1 MTNYRRSRMPLQH
14 LEDHKIGKTF
24 FSSPSQEKPDRAS
37 PVFYICADVG
47 RSLCCYK
54 YIKVWYYITQNLC
67 YGEKL
72 VKEYINEALEKYIE
86 KGTYPWH
93 MPGHKRQPIEA
104 VQNVD
109 NISKSRENFW
119 NGVYAHDFTEAK
131 DLDDMHEP
139 EMFIADSIAEMK
151 KVYGTFATYMLV
163 NGSTSGLMT
172 AIHATCYRGDVILAA
187 RNCHKAVY
195 NAICMLELE
204 PEYIVPDYV
213 DMRWRC
219 GVNQNG
225 EQTITDGMTD
235 ASGESNRGTREKMA
249 ASSEVNHET
258 EEKAAVNGED
268 DREVSERTDILG
280 DISPDKVERAINM
293 LITDGRKPRAVIITS
308 PTYEGVISD
317 IRTIAG
323 IVHRYGI
330 YLIVDEAQGAHL
342 NFMEGHETAMQQGAD
357 IVIESLHKTMPALTQ
372 TSLLHVMNPKLDER
386 VRRYLQIFQ
395 TSSPSYIFMQS
406 MEKAVAFGA
415 NNRDEFA
422 RYGRRLEAFAGKCDG
437 LRNIRLFRPD
447 ASSVKND
454 EICNACK
461 VFDHD
466 EGRLV
471 FVVRP
476 GTVVESGQKFTGVM
490 LAEILADRYG
500 LIVEMASVSYVICIS
515 SVVDSADSYD
525 ILFNAVAEIDG
536 NLGYEPD
543 KTDRQ
548 ELDIISGRRSAMPPG
563 TAWDRLAE
571 NVPIEGAAGKVS
583 GAFVYAYPPGIPV
596 LAPGEVVDRQAVNGI
611 KSMIDSRLNV
621 AGVNDGYIKVLCGE

>member
-1 MTNYRRSRMPLQH
+1 M
-14 LEDHKIGKTF
+14 
-24 FSSPSQEKPDRAS
+24 
-37 PVFYICADVG
+37 
-47 RSLCCYK
+47 
-54 YIKVWYYITQNLC
+54 
-67 YGEKL
+67 

-93 MPGHKRQPIEA
+93 MPGHKRQPIEES
-104 VQNVD
+104 D
-109 NISKSRENFW
+109 NFW
-119 NGVYAHDFTEAK
+119 NRVYAHDFTEAK

-139 EMFIADSIAEMK
+139 EMFIADSLAEMK

-172 AIHATCYRGDVILAA
+172 AIHATCHRGDVILAA

-213 DMRWRC
+213 SMSWPD
-219 GVNQNG
+219 GVGQNEVG
-225 EQTITDGMTD
+225 AISNGMSD
-235 ASGESNRGTREKMA
+235 D
-249 ASSEVNHET
+249 
-258 EEKAAVNGED
+258 GED
-268 DREVSERTDILG
+268 DCEISERADILG
-280 DISPDKVERAINM
+280 DISPDKLELALKELVA
-293 LITDGRKPRAVIITS
+293 DGRKPRAVIITS

-372 TSLLHVMNPKLDER
+372 TSLLHVMNPELDER

-422 RYGRRLEAFAGKCDG
+422 RYGRRLEAFAGRCDG

-447 ASSVKND
+447 ASSVKKAGG
-454 EICNACK
+454 CAACK

-476 GTVVESGQKFTGVM
+476 GTVDESGQKFTGVM
-490 LAEILADRYG
+490 LADILADRYG
-500 LIVEMASVSYVICIS
+500 LIVEMASLSYVICIS

-548 ELDIISGRRSAMPPG
+548 ELDIISGRRSVMPPG
-563 TAWDRLAE
+563 IAWDRPVE
-571 NVPIEGAAGKVS
+571 SVPIEGAAGKVS

-596 LAPGEVVDRQAVNGI
+596 LAPGEVVDRQAVSGI
-611 KSMIDSRLNV
+611 KSMIDNGLNV
-621 AGVNDGYIKVLCGE
+621 AGVNAGYIKVLCGE

>member
-1 MTNYRRSRMPLQH
+1 MLRR
-14 LEDHKIGKTF
+14 KT
-24 FSSPSQEKPDRAS
+24 
-37 PVFYICADVG
+37 
-47 RSLCCYK
+47 
-54 YIKVWYYITQNLC
+54 
-67 YGEKL
+67 

-93 MPGHKRQPIEA
+93 MPGHKRRPLEKSDGSMCLKDDENGGQSP
-104 VQNVD
+104 QNVD

-139 EMFIADSIAEMK
+139 EMFIADSLAEMK

-172 AIHATCYRGDVILAA
+172 AIHATCRRGDIILAA

-213 DMRWRC
+213 DMRWHC
-219 GVNQNG
+219 GANQSMS
-225 EQTITDGMTD
+225 DRMTD
-235 ASGESNRGTREKMA
+235 ACGKDDCETREG
-249 ASSEVNHET
+249 T
-258 EEKAAVNGED
+258 DIRGEG
-268 DREVSERTDILG
+268 DRETPERTDILG
-280 DISPDKVERAINM
+280 DISPDKLERAINTM
-293 LITDGRKPRAVIITS
+293 IADGRKPSAVIITS

-317 IRTIAG
+317 IRIIAE
-323 IVHRYGI
+323 IAHRYGI

-342 NFMEGHETAMQQGAD
+342 NFMEGHETAMEQGAD

-406 MEKAVAFGA
+406 MEKAVAFGV
-415 NNRDEFA
+415 NNKAEFVK
-422 RYGRRLEAFAGKCDG
+422 YGRRLEIFAEKCDS
-437 LRNIRLFRPD
+437 LRNIRLFRSCD
-447 ASSVKND
+447 
-454 EICNACK
+454 ACK

-476 GTVVESGQKFTGVM
+476 GTADGSGQIFTGVM
-490 LAEILADRYG
+490 LADILADRYG

-515 SVVDSADSYD
+515 SVVDSVDSYD
-525 ILFNAVAEIDG
+525 ILFKAIEEIDSG
-536 NLGYEPD
+536 LEYRSIVDGS
-543 KTDRQ
+543 RAM
-548 ELDIISGRRSAMPPG
+548 DIISGRRSAVVPG
-563 TAWDRLAE
+563 KAWDGTSE
-571 NVPIEGAAGKVS
+571 MVPLELSVGRIS

-596 LAPGEVVDRQAVNGI
+596 LAPGEIVDERAVCGI
-611 KSMIDSRLNV
+611 DTMIRSGLNV
-621 AGVNDGYIKVLCGE
+621 SGVDNGCIAVLCEK

>member
-1 MTNYRRSRMPLQH
+1 MLRR
-14 LEDHKIGKTF
+14 
-24 FSSPSQEKPDRAS
+24 
-37 PVFYICADVG
+37 
-47 RSLCCYK
+47 
-54 YIKVWYYITQNLC
+54 
-67 YGEKL
+67 KL

-172 AIHATCYRGDVILAA
+172 AIHATCHRGDVILAA

-225 EQTITDGMTD
+225 EQPITDGMTD
-235 ASGESNRGTREKMA
+235 VSGESNRETREKMA

-258 EEKAAVNGED
+258 EERADVNGED

-280 DISPDKVERAINM
+280 DISPDKLELALKELVA
-293 LITDGRKPRAVIITS
+293 DGRKPRAVIITS

-372 TSLLHVMNPKLDER
+372 TSLLHVMDPELDER

-447 ASSVKND
+447 AFSVKND

-476 GTVVESGQKFTGVM
+476 GTVDESGQKFTGVM

-543 KTDRQ
+543 KTDLQ

-563 TAWDRLAE
+563 TAWDRPVE
-571 NVPIEGAAGKVS
+571 SVPIEGAAGKVS

-611 KSMIDSRLNV
+611 KSMIDSGLNV

>member
-1 MTNYRRSRMPLQH
+1 MLRR
-14 LEDHKIGKTF
+14 
-24 FSSPSQEKPDRAS
+24 
-37 PVFYICADVG
+37 
-47 RSLCCYK
+47 
-54 YIKVWYYITQNLC
+54 
-67 YGEKL
+67 KL
-72 VKEYINEALEKYIE
+72 VNEYINEALEKYIE

-172 AIHATCYRGDVILAA
+172 AIHATCHRGDVILAA

-225 EQTITDGMTD
+225 EQTITDGMTY

-308 PTYEGVISD
+308 PTYEGVMSD
-317 IRTIAG
+317 IRTIAE
-323 IVHRYGI
+323 IAHRYGI

-476 GTVVESGQKFTGVM
+476 GTVDESGQKFTGVM

-571 NVPIEGAAGKVS
+571 SVPIEGAAGKVS

-596 LAPGEVVDRQAVNGI
+596 LAPGEVVDRRAVNGI
-611 KSMIDSRLNV
+611 KSMIDSGLNV

>member
-1 MTNYRRSRMPLQH
+1 MLRR
-14 LEDHKIGKTF
+14 
-24 FSSPSQEKPDRAS
+24 
-37 PVFYICADVG
+37 
-47 RSLCCYK
+47 
-54 YIKVWYYITQNLC
+54 
-67 YGEKL
+67 KL

-172 AIHATCYRGDVILAA
+172 AIHATCHRGDVILAA

-225 EQTITDGMTD
+225 EQPITDGMTD
-235 ASGESNRGTREKMA
+235 VSGESNRETREKMA

-258 EEKAAVNGED
+258 EERADVNGED
-268 DREVSERTDILG
+268 DREMSERTDILG
-280 DISPDKVERAINM
+280 DISPDKLELALKELVA
-293 LITDGRKPRAVIITS
+293 DGRKPRAVIITS

-372 TSLLHVMNPKLDER
+372 TSLLHVMNPELDER

-415 NNRDEFA
+415 NNRDGFA

-461 VFDHD
+461 VFDRD

-476 GTVVESGQKFTGVM
+476 GTVDESGQKFTGVM

-563 TAWDRLAE
+563 TAWDRPVE
-571 NVPIEGAAGKVS
+571 SVPIEGAAGKVS

-611 KSMIDSRLNV
+611 KSMIDSGLNV

>member
-1 MTNYRRSRMPLQH
+1 M
-14 LEDHKIGKTF
+14 
-24 FSSPSQEKPDRAS
+24 
-37 PVFYICADVG
+37 
-47 RSLCCYK
+47 
-54 YIKVWYYITQNLC
+54 
-67 YGEKL
+67 
-72 VKEYINEALEKYIE
+72 KEYINEALEKYIN

-93 MPGHKRQPIEA
+93 MPGHKRQPLEEL
-104 VQNVD
+104 
-109 NISKSRENFW
+109 ENFW

-139 EMFIADSIAEMK
+139 EMFIADSLAEMK

-172 AIHATCYRGDVILAA
+172 AIHATCHRGDVILAA

-213 DMRWRC
+213 DMKWRC
-219 GVNQNG
+219 GVNQSMS
-225 EQTITDGMTD
+225 DKMTD
-235 ASGESNRGTREKMA
+235 ACGKGDCETREGTDIRG
-249 ASSEVNHET
+249 EGNCET
-258 EEKAAVNGED
+258 P
-268 DREVSERTDILG
+268 ERTDILG
-280 DISPDKVERAINM
+280 DISPDKLERAINT
-293 LITDGRKPRAVIITS
+293 LITDGRKPSAVIITS

-317 IRTIAG
+317 IRAIAE
-323 IVHRYGI
+323 ITHRYGI

-342 NFMEGHETAMQQGAD
+342 NFMEGHETAMEQGAD

-372 TSLLHVMNPKLDER
+372 TSLLHVMDPKLDER

-415 NNRDEFA
+415 NNRAGFVK
-422 RYGRRLEAFAGKCDG
+422 YGRRLEIFAEKCDS
-437 LRNIRLFRPD
+437 LRNIRLFRPGMNT
-447 ASSVKND
+447 SKND
-454 EICNACK
+454 EGCSSCK
-461 VFDHD
+461 VFDYD

-476 GTVVESGQKFTGVM
+476 GTVDRSGQIFTGVM
-490 LAEILADRYG
+490 LADILADRYG

-525 ILFNAVAEIDG
+525 ILFRAIEEIDG
-536 NLGYEPD
+536 GLEYRSIVDGS
-543 KTDRQ
+543 RAM
-548 ELDIISGRRSAMPPG
+548 DIISGRRSAMVPG
-563 TAWDRLAE
+563 KAWDEPSEIVSLELSVGR
-571 NVPIEGAAGKVS
+571 IS

-596 LAPGEVVDRQAVNGI
+596 LAPGEIVDERAVCGI
-611 KSMIDSRLNV
+611 NKMIRSGLNV
-621 AGVNDGYIKVLCGE
+621 SGVDGGSIAVLCEK

>member
-1 MTNYRRSRMPLQH
+1 MQH

-24 FSSPSQEKPDRAS
+24 FSYPSQEKPDRAS

-139 EMFIADSIAEMK
+139 AMFIADSIAEMK

-172 AIHATCYRGDVILAA
+172 AIHATCHRGDVILAA

-204 PEYIVPDYV
+204 PEYIVSDYV
-213 DMRWRC
+213 NMRWRC

-308 PTYEGVISD
+308 PTYEGVMSD
-317 IRTIAG
+317 IRTIAE
-323 IVHRYGI
+323 IAHRYGI

-471 FVVRP
+471 FVIRP
-476 GTVVESGQKFTGVM
+476 GTVDASGQKFTGAM
-490 LAEILADRYG
+490 LADMLADRYG

-563 TAWDRLAE
+563 TAWDRPAE
-571 NVPIEGAAGKVS
+571 SVPIEGAAGKVS

-596 LAPGEVVDRQAVNGI
+596 LAPGEVVDRQTVNGI
-611 KSMIDSRLNV
+611 KSMIDSGLNV

>member
-1 MTNYRRSRMPLQH
+1 M
-14 LEDHKIGKTF
+14 
-24 FSSPSQEKPDRAS
+24 
-37 PVFYICADVG
+37 
-47 RSLCCYK
+47 
-54 YIKVWYYITQNLC
+54 
-67 YGEKL
+67 
-72 VKEYINEALEKYIE
+72 KEYINEALEKYIE

-172 AIHATCYRGDVILAA
+172 AIHATCHRGDVILAA

-213 DMRWRC
+213 SMSWPD
-219 GVNQNG
+219 GVGQNEVGAISNGMSDDG
-225 EQTITDGMTD
+225 EDDCEISEM
-235 ASGESNRGTREKMA
+235 MA
-249 ASSEVNHET
+249 P
-258 EEKAAVNGED
+258 GDED
-268 DREVSERTDILG
+268 DREMSERTDILG
-280 DISPDKVERAINM
+280 DISPDKLELALKELVA
-293 LITDGRKPRAVIITS
+293 DDRKPSAVIITS

-317 IRTIAG
+317 IRGIAEV
-323 IVHRYGI
+323 VHRYGI

-342 NFMEGHETAMQQGAD
+342 NFMEGHETAMKQGAD

-372 TSLLHVMNPKLDER
+372 TSLLHVMNPELDER

-447 ASSVKND
+447 AFSVKND

-461 VFDHD
+461 VFDRD

-476 GTVVESGQKFTGVM
+476 GTVDESGQKFTGVM

-563 TAWDRLAE
+563 TAWDRPVE
-571 NVPIEGAAGKVS
+571 SVPIEGAAGKVA

-596 LAPGEVVDRQAVNGI
+596 LAPGEVVDRQAVIGI
-611 KSMIDSRLNV
+611 KSMIDCGLNV
-621 AGVNDGYIKVLCGE
+621 AGVNEGYIKVLCGE

>member
-1 MTNYRRSRMPLQH
+1 M
-14 LEDHKIGKTF
+14 
-24 FSSPSQEKPDRAS
+24 
-37 PVFYICADVG
+37 
-47 RSLCCYK
+47 
-54 YIKVWYYITQNLC
+54 
-67 YGEKL
+67 
-72 VKEYINEALEKYIE
+72 KEYINEALEKYIE

-93 MPGHKRQPIEA
+93 MPGHKRQPIEKPDGGMCLKDDENGG
-104 VQNVD
+104 QLPPNVD

-172 AIHATCYRGDVILAA
+172 AIHATCHRGDVILAA

-225 EQTITDGMTD
+225 EQPITDGMTD
-235 ASGESNRGTREKMA
+235 VSGESNRETREKMA

-258 EEKAAVNGED
+258 EERAAVNGED

-280 DISPDKVERAINM
+280 DISPDKLELALKELVA
-293 LITDGRKPRAVIITS
+293 DGRKPRAVIITS

-372 TSLLHVMNPKLDER
+372 TSLLHVMNPELDER

-395 TSSPSYIFMQS
+395 SSSPSYIFMQS

-422 RYGRRLEAFAGKCDG
+422 RYGRRLEIFAEKCDS
-437 LRNIRLFRPD
+437 LRNIRLFRPGVNV
-447 ASSVKND
+447 SKND
-454 EICNACK
+454 EGCSACK

-476 GTVVESGQKFTGVM
+476 GTVDESGQKFTGVM

-563 TAWDRLAE
+563 TAWDRPVE
-571 NVPIEGAAGKVS
+571 SVPIEGAAGKVS

-611 KSMIDSRLNV
+611 KSMIDSGLNV

>member
-1 MTNYRRSRMPLQH
+1 M
-14 LEDHKIGKTF
+14 
-24 FSSPSQEKPDRAS
+24 
-37 PVFYICADVG
+37 
-47 RSLCCYK
+47 
-54 YIKVWYYITQNLC
+54 
-67 YGEKL
+67 

-93 MPGHKRQPIEA
+93 MPGHKRQPIEES
-104 VQNVD
+104 D
-109 NISKSRENFW
+109 NFW

-139 EMFIADSIAEMK
+139 EMFIADSLAEMK

-172 AIHATCYRGDVILAA
+172 AIHATCHRGDVILAA

-213 DMRWRC
+213 SMSWPD
-219 GVNQNG
+219 GVDQNEVG
-225 EQTITDGMTD
+225 AI
-235 ASGESNRGTREKMA
+235 SNEM
-249 ASSEVNHET
+249 
-258 EEKAAVNGED
+258 
-268 DREVSERTDILG
+268 SERTDILG
-280 DISPDKVERAINM
+280 DISPDKLELALKELVA
-293 LITDGRKPRAVIITS
+293 DGRKPRAVIITS

-372 TSLLHVMNPKLDER
+372 TSLLHVMNPELDER

-422 RYGRRLEAFAGKCDG
+422 RYGRRLEAFAGQCDG

-476 GTVVESGQKFTGVM
+476 GAVDDSGQKFTGVM

-563 TAWDRLAE
+563 IAWDRPVE
-571 NVPIEGAAGKVS
+571 SVPIEGAAGKVS

-611 KSMIDSRLNV
+611 KSMIDSGLNV

>member
-37 PVFYICADVG
+37 PVFYICADVV

-93 MPGHKRQPIEA
+93 MPGHKRQPLEEPA
-104 VQNVD
+104 
-109 NISKSRENFW
+109 NFW

-172 AIHATCYRGDVILAA
+172 AIHATCHRGDVILAA

-258 EEKAAVNGED
+258 EEKAAVNDED
-268 DREVSERTDILG
+268 DREMSERTDILG
-280 DISPDKVERAINM
+280 DISPDKLELALKELVA
-293 LITDGRKPRAVIITS
+293 DGRKPRAVIITS

-342 NFMEGHETAMQQGAD
+342 NFMEGHETAMQQSAD

-372 TSLLHVMNPKLDER
+372 TSLLHVMNPELDER

-476 GTVVESGQKFTGVM
+476 GTVDESGQKFTGVM

-563 TAWDRLAE
+563 TAWDRPVE
-571 NVPIEGAAGKVS
+571 SVPIEGAAGKVS
-583 GAFVYAYPPGIPV
+583 RAFVYAYPPGIPV

-611 KSMIDSRLNV
+611 KSMIDSGLNV

>member
-1 MTNYRRSRMPLQH
+1 M
-14 LEDHKIGKTF
+14 
-24 FSSPSQEKPDRAS
+24 
-37 PVFYICADVG
+37 
-47 RSLCCYK
+47 
-54 YIKVWYYITQNLC
+54 
-67 YGEKL
+67 
-72 VKEYINEALEKYIE
+72 KEYINEALEKYIE

-93 MPGHKRQPIEA
+93 MPGHKRQLLENAGGCMCLEDAEA
-104 VQNVD
+104 GGQLTPNVD

-119 NGVYAHDFTEAK
+119 NGVYVHDFTEAK

-139 EMFIADSIAEMK
+139 EMFIADSLAEMK

-172 AIHATCYRGDVILAA
+172 AIHATCHRGDVILAA

-213 DMRWRC
+213 SMSWPD
-219 GVNQNG
+219 GVGQNEVGAISGGLTGASG
-225 EQTITDGMTD
+225 EDVYETQEKTD
-235 ASGESNRGTREKMA
+235 ASGEGN
-249 ASSEVNHET
+249 NET
-258 EEKAAVNGED
+258 Q
-268 DREVSERTDILG
+268 ERTDILG
-280 DISPDKVERAINM
+280 DISPDKLELALGKLVA
-293 LITDGRKPRAVIITS
+293 DGRMPGAVIITS

-323 IVHRYGI
+323 IVHKYGV

-372 TSLLHVMNPKLDER
+372 TSLLHVMNPELDER

-406 MEKAVAFGA
+406 MEKAVAYGA
-415 NNRDEFA
+415 NNRDAFA
-422 RYGRRLEAFAGKCDG
+422 EYERRLETFAGKCDG

-447 ASSVKND
+447 ASPVKND
-454 EICNACK
+454 ESCAACK
-461 VFDHD
+461 VFDRD

-476 GTVVESGQKFTGVM
+476 GTVDDSGQKFTGVM
-490 LAEILADRYG
+490 LADILADRYG

-525 ILFNAVAEIDG
+525 ILFKAMDEIDRS
-536 NLGYEPD
+536 LRYEPEGSE
-543 KTDRQ
+543 RQ
-548 ELDIISGRRSAMPPG
+548 ELDIISGRRSVMPPG
-563 TAWDRLAE
+563 IAWDRPVE
-571 NVPIEGAAGKVS
+571 SVPMDDAAGKVS

-596 LAPGEVVDRQAVNGI
+596 LAPGEVVDRQAVDGI
-611 KSMIDSRLNV
+611 KSMIDSGLNV
-621 AGVNDGYIKVLCGE
+621 SGVDDGYIKVLCGE

>member
-1 MTNYRRSRMPLQH
+1 MTVR
-14 LEDHKIGKTF
+14 
-24 FSSPSQEKPDRAS
+24 
-37 PVFYICADVG
+37 
-47 RSLCCYK
+47 
-54 YIKVWYYITQNLC
+54 
-67 YGEKL
+67 
-72 VKEYINEALEKYIE
+72 EYINEALEKYIE

-93 MPGHKRQPIEA
+93 MPGHKRQPIEKTGGCMCFEDDENGGQLA
-104 VQNVD
+104 KNVD

-119 NGVYAHDFTEAK
+119 NGVYSHDFTEAK

-139 EMFIADSIAEMK
+139 ELFIADSLAEMK

-172 AIHATCYRGDVILAA
+172 AIHATCHRGDVVLVA

-213 DMRWRC
+213 DMKWHC
-219 GVNQNG
+219 GADRNG
-225 EQTITDGMTD
+225 AQTIPNEMTND
-235 ASGESNRGTREKMA
+235 C
-249 ASSEVNHET
+249 
-258 EEKAAVNGED
+258 GED
-268 DREVSERTDILG
+268 ICEIAERTDILG
-280 DISPDKVERAINM
+280 DISPVKLELTLNK
-293 LITDGRKPRAVIITS
+293 LIDDDRKPSAVIITS

-317 IRTIAG
+317 ISTIAG

-342 NFMEGHETAMQQGAD
+342 NFMKTHKTAMEQGAD

-372 TSLLHVMNPKLDER
+372 TSLLHVMNPELDER
-386 VRRYLQIFQ
+386 IRRYLQIFQ

-415 NNRDEFA
+415 NNRTAFGE
-422 RYGRRLEAFAGKCDG
+422 YERRLEEFAGRCDR
-437 LRNIRLFRPD
+437 LRNIRLFKPEVNIAKD
-447 ASSVKND
+447 GES
-454 EICNACK
+454 CPACK

-476 GTVVESGQKFTGVM
+476 GTVDGSGNKFTGVM
-490 LAEILADRYG
+490 LADMLADRYG
-500 LIVEMASVSYVICIS
+500 LIVEMSSVSYVICIS

-525 ILFNAVAEIDG
+525 ILFRAMEEIDNG
-536 NLGYEPD
+536 LDCRPIMDGGSEM
-543 KTDRQ
+543 
-548 ELDIISGRRSAMPPG
+548 DIISGRKSAVVPG
-563 TAWDRLAE
+563 KAWDEPSEKILLEKAE
-571 NVPIEGAAGKVS
+571 GRIS

-596 LAPGEVVDRQAVNGI
+596 LAPGEIVDDRAVAGIRMMI
-611 KSMIDSRLNV
+611 KSGLNV
-621 AGVNDGYIKVLCGE
+621 SGVDDGSITVLCGDPEKSDRTLSV

>member
-1 MTNYRRSRMPLQH
+1 M
-14 LEDHKIGKTF
+14 
-24 FSSPSQEKPDRAS
+24 
-37 PVFYICADVG
+37 
-47 RSLCCYK
+47 
-54 YIKVWYYITQNLC
+54 
-67 YGEKL
+67 
-72 VKEYINEALEKYIE
+72 KEYINEALEKYIE

-172 AIHATCYRGDVILAA
+172 AIHATCHRGDVILAA

-225 EQTITDGMTD
+225 EQPITDGMTD
-235 ASGESNRGTREKMA
+235 VSGESNRETREKMA

-258 EEKAAVNGED
+258 EERADVNGED

-280 DISPDKVERAINM
+280 DISPDKLELALKELVA
-293 LITDGRKPRAVIITS
+293 DGRKPRAVIITS

-372 TSLLHVMNPKLDER
+372 TSLLHVMDPELDER

-415 NNRDEFA
+415 NNRDAFA

-476 GTVVESGQKFTGVM
+476 GTADESGQKFTGVM

-563 TAWDRLAE
+563 TAWDRPVE
-571 NVPIEGAAGKVS
+571 SVPIEGAAGKVS

-611 KSMIDSRLNV
+611 KSMIDSGLNV

>member
-1 MTNYRRSRMPLQH
+1 M
-14 LEDHKIGKTF
+14 F
-24 FSSPSQEKPDRAS
+24 
-37 PVFYICADVG
+37 
-47 RSLCCYK
+47 
-54 YIKVWYYITQNLC
+54 
-67 YGEKL
+67 GEKAL
-72 VKEYINEALEKYIE
+72 KEYINEALEKYIE

-93 MPGHKRQPIEA
+93 MPGHKRQPLEELE
-104 VQNVD
+104 
-109 NISKSRENFW
+109 SFW

-139 EMFIADSIAEMK
+139 EMFIADSLAEMK

-172 AIHATCYRGDVILAA
+172 AIHATCRRGDIILAA

-235 ASGESNRGTREKMA
+235 ASGESNRETREKMA

-268 DREVSERTDILG
+268 DREVSEKTDILG

-293 LITDGRKPRAVIITS
+293 LITDGRKPSAVIITS
-308 PTYEGVISD
+308 PTYEGVMSD
-317 IRTIAG
+317 IRTLAEIA
-323 IVHRYGI
+323 HRYGI

-342 NFMEGHETAMQQGAD
+342 NFMEGHETAMEQGAD

-372 TSLLHVMNPKLDER
+372 TSLLHVMDPKLDER

-415 NNRDEFA
+415 NNRAGFVE
-422 RYGRRLEAFAGKCDG
+422 YGRRLEIFAEKCDS
-437 LRNIRLFRPD
+437 LRNIRLFRPGVNV
-447 ASSVKND
+447 SKND
-454 EICNACK
+454 EGCSACK

-476 GTVVESGQKFTGVM
+476 GTVDGSGQIFTGVM
-490 LAEILADRYG
+490 LADILADRYG

-515 SVVDSADSYD
+515 SVVDSAASYD
-525 ILFNAVAEIDG
+525 ILFRAIEEIDNDLEHRVIVDG
-536 NLGYEPD
+536 S
-543 KTDRQ
+543 RAM
-548 ELDIISGRRSAMPPG
+548 DIISGRRSAMVPG
-563 TAWDRLAE
+563 KAWDE
-571 NVPIEGAAGKVS
+571 PSEMVPLELSVGRIS

-596 LAPGEVVDRQAVNGI
+596 LAPGEIVDERAVCGI
-611 KSMIDSRLNV
+611 DTMIRSGLNV
-621 AGVNDGYIKVLCGE
+621 SGVDDGCIAVLCEK

>member
-1 MTNYRRSRMPLQH
+1 M
-14 LEDHKIGKTF
+14 
-24 FSSPSQEKPDRAS
+24 
-37 PVFYICADVG
+37 
-47 RSLCCYK
+47 
-54 YIKVWYYITQNLC
+54 
-67 YGEKL
+67 
-72 VKEYINEALEKYIE
+72 KEYINEALEKYIE

-172 AIHATCYRGDVILAA
+172 AIHATCHRGDVILAA

-293 LITDGRKPRAVIITS
+293 LITDGRKPSAVIITS
-308 PTYEGVISD
+308 PTYEGVMSD
-317 IRTIAG
+317 IRTIAE
-323 IVHRYGI
+323 IAHRYGI

-342 NFMEGHETAMQQGAD
+342 NFMEGHETAMEQGAD

-454 EICNACK
+454 EICNVCK

-611 KSMIDSRLNV
+611 KSMIDSGLNV

>member
-1 MTNYRRSRMPLQH
+1 M
-14 LEDHKIGKTF
+14 F
-24 FSSPSQEKPDRAS
+24 
-37 PVFYICADVG
+37 
-47 RSLCCYK
+47 
-54 YIKVWYYITQNLC
+54 
-67 YGEKL
+67 GEKAL
-72 VKEYINEALEKYIE
+72 KEYINEALEKYIE

-93 MPGHKRQPIEA
+93 MPGHKRQPLEGPG
-104 VQNVD
+104 
-109 NISKSRENFW
+109 NFW

-139 EMFIADSIAEMK
+139 EMFIADSLAEMK

-163 NGSTSGLMT
+163 NGSTSGIMT
-172 AIHATCYRGDVILAA
+172 AIHATCHRGDVILAA

-213 DMRWRC
+213 DMRWLC
-219 GVNQNG
+219 GMNQAMS
-225 EQTITDGMTD
+225 DKMTD
-235 ASGESNRGTREKMA
+235 ACGKDDCETREG
-249 ASSEVNHET
+249 T
-258 EEKAAVNGED
+258 DIRGEG
-268 DREVSERTDILG
+268 DRETPERTDVLG
-280 DISPDKVERAINM
+280 DISPDKLERAINTM
-293 LITDGRKPRAVIITS
+293 IADGRKPSAVIITS

-317 IRTIAG
+317 IRIIAE
-323 IVHRYGI
+323 IAHRYGI

-342 NFMEGHETAMQQGAD
+342 NFMEGHETAMAQGAD

-415 NNRDEFA
+415 NNRAVFVE
-422 RYGRRLEAFAGKCDG
+422 YGRRLEIFAEKCDN
-437 LRNIRLFRPD
+437 LRNIRLFRPGVNV
-447 ASSVKND
+447 SKND
-454 EICNACK
+454 EGCSACK

-476 GTVVESGQKFTGVM
+476 GTVDGSGQIFTGVM
-490 LAEILADRYG
+490 LADILADRYG

-515 SVVDSADSYD
+515 SVVDSVDSYD
-525 ILFNAVAEIDG
+525 ILFKAIEEIDSG
-536 NLGYEPD
+536 LEYRSIVDGS
-543 KTDRQ
+543 RAM
-548 ELDIISGRRSAMPPG
+548 DIISGRRSAVVPG
-563 TAWDRLAE
+563 KAWDE
-571 NVPIEGAAGKVS
+571 TSEMVPLELSVGRIS

-596 LAPGEVVDRQAVNGI
+596 LAPGEIVDEQAVCGI
-611 KSMIDSRLNV
+611 DTMIRSGLNV
-621 AGVNDGYIKVLCGE
+621 SGVDDGCIAVLCEK

>member
-1 MTNYRRSRMPLQH
+1 M
-14 LEDHKIGKTF
+14 
-24 FSSPSQEKPDRAS
+24 
-37 PVFYICADVG
+37 
-47 RSLCCYK
+47 
-54 YIKVWYYITQNLC
+54 
-67 YGEKL
+67 
-72 VKEYINEALEKYIE
+72 KEYINEALEKYIE

-172 AIHATCYRGDVILAA
+172 AIHATCHRGDVILAA

-225 EQTITDGMTD
+225 EQPITDGMTD
-235 ASGESNRGTREKMA
+235 VSGESNRETREKMA

-258 EEKAAVNGED
+258 EERAAVNGED

-280 DISPDKVERAINM
+280 DISPDKLESALRGLVA
-293 LITDGRKPRAVIITS
+293 DDRKPSAVIITS

-317 IRTIAG
+317 IRGIAEV
-323 IVHRYGI
+323 VHRYGI

-342 NFMEGHETAMQQGAD
+342 NFMEGHETAMKQGAD

-372 TSLLHVMNPKLDER
+372 TSLLHVMDPELDER

-447 ASSVKND
+447 AFSVKND

-476 GTVVESGQKFTGVM
+476 GTVDESGQKFTGVM

-543 KTDRQ
+543 KTDLQ

-563 TAWDRLAE
+563 TAWDRPVE
-571 NVPIEGAAGKVS
+571 SVPIEGAAGKVS

-611 KSMIDSRLNV
+611 KSMIDSGLNV

>member
-1 MTNYRRSRMPLQH
+1 M
-14 LEDHKIGKTF
+14 
-24 FSSPSQEKPDRAS
+24 
-37 PVFYICADVG
+37 
-47 RSLCCYK
+47 
-54 YIKVWYYITQNLC
+54 
-67 YGEKL
+67 
-72 VKEYINEALEKYIE
+72 KEYINEALEKYIE

-172 AIHATCYRGDVILAA
+172 AIHATCHRGDVILAA

-225 EQTITDGMTD
+225 EQPITDGMTD
-235 ASGESNRGTREKMA
+235 VSGESNRETREKMA

-258 EEKAAVNGED
+258 EERAAVNGED

-280 DISPDKVERAINM
+280 DISPDKLESALRGLVA
-293 LITDGRKPRAVIITS
+293 DDRKPSAVIITS

-317 IRTIAG
+317 IRGIAEV
-323 IVHRYGI
+323 VHRYGI

-342 NFMEGHETAMQQGAD
+342 NFMEGHETAMKQGAD

-372 TSLLHVMNPKLDER
+372 TSLLHVMDPELDER

-447 ASSVKND
+447 AFSVKND

-476 GTVVESGQKFTGVM
+476 GTVDESGQKFTGVM

-548 ELDIISGRRSAMPPG
+548 ELDIISGRRSVMPPG
-563 TAWDRLAE
+563 IAWDRPVE
-571 NVPIEGAAGKVS
+571 SVPIEGAAGKVS

-611 KSMIDSRLNV
+611 KSMIDSGLNV

>member
-1 MTNYRRSRMPLQH
+1 M
-14 LEDHKIGKTF
+14 
-24 FSSPSQEKPDRAS
+24 
-37 PVFYICADVG
+37 
-47 RSLCCYK
+47 
-54 YIKVWYYITQNLC
+54 
-67 YGEKL
+67 
-72 VKEYINEALEKYIE
+72 KEYINEALEKYIE

-139 EMFIADSIAEMK
+139 AMFIADSIAEMK

-422 RYGRRLEAFAGKCDG
+422 RYGRRLEAFAGRCDG

-447 ASSVKND
+447 ASSVKKAGG
-454 EICNACK
+454 CAACK

-476 GTVVESGQKFTGVM
+476 GTVDESGQKFTGVM

-548 ELDIISGRRSAMPPG
+548 ELDIISGRRSVMPPG
-563 TAWDRLAE
+563 IAWDRPVE
-571 NVPIEGAAGKVS
+571 SVPIEGAAGKVS

-596 LAPGEVVDRQAVNGI
+596 LAPGEIVDRQAVDGI
-611 KSMIDSRLNV
+611 KSMIDSGLNV
-621 AGVNDGYIKVLCGE
+621 AGVDGGYIKVLCVE

>member
-1 MTNYRRSRMPLQH
+1 M
-14 LEDHKIGKTF
+14 
-24 FSSPSQEKPDRAS
+24 
-37 PVFYICADVG
+37 
-47 RSLCCYK
+47 
-54 YIKVWYYITQNLC
+54 
-67 YGEKL
+67 
-72 VKEYINEALEKYIE
+72 KEYINEALEKYIE

-139 EMFIADSIAEMK
+139 ETFIADSIAEMK

-172 AIHATCYRGDVILAA
+172 AIHATCHRGDVILAA

-219 GVNQNG
+219 DVNQNG

-308 PTYEGVISD
+308 PTYEGVMSD
-317 IRTIAG
+317 IRTIAE
-323 IVHRYGI
+323 IAHRYGI

-476 GTVVESGQKFTGVM
+476 GTVLESGQKFTGVM

-563 TAWDRLAE
+563 TAWDRPAE
-571 NVPIEGAAGKVS
+571 SVPIEGAAGKVS

-596 LAPGEVVDRQAVNGI
+596 LAPGEVVDRQTVNGI
-611 KSMIDSRLNV
+611 KSMIDSGLNV

>member
-1 MTNYRRSRMPLQH
+1 MV
-14 LEDHKIGKTF
+14 
-24 FSSPSQEKPDRAS
+24 S
-37 PVFYICADVG
+37 PVFVFAG
-47 RSLCCYK
+47 KRSKYVLLQRYK
-54 YIKVWYYITQNLC
+54 SVVLYHTEPMLRRKTVR
-67 YGEKL
+67 
-72 VKEYINEALEKYIE
+72 EYINEALEKYIE

-93 MPGHKRQPIEA
+93 MPGHKRQPLEKPDGGICLKDDENGGQLP
-104 VQNVD
+104 QNVD

-139 EMFIADSIAEMK
+139 EMFIADSLAEMK

-172 AIHATCYRGDVILAA
+172 AIHATCRRGDIILAA
-187 RNCHKAVY
+187 RTCHKAVY

-213 DMRWRC
+213 DMKWRC
-219 GVNQNG
+219 GVNQSMS
-225 EQTITDGMTD
+225 DKMTD
-235 ASGESNRGTREKMA
+235 ACGKGDY
-249 ASSEVNHET
+249 EVP
-258 EEKAAVNGED
+258 
-268 DREVSERTDILG
+268 ERTDILG
-280 DISPDKVERAINM
+280 DISPDKLECAINTM
-293 LITDGRKPRAVIITS
+293 IADGRKPSAVIITS

-317 IRTIAG
+317 IRTIAE
-323 IVHRYGI
+323 IAHRYGI

-342 NFMEGHETAMQQGAD
+342 NFMEGHETAMKQGAD
-357 IVIESLHKTMPALTQ
+357 LVIESLHKTMPALTQ

-571 NVPIEGAAGKVS
+571 SVPIEGAAGKVS

-611 KSMIDSRLNV
+611 KSMIDSGLNV

>member
-1 MTNYRRSRMPLQH
+1 M
-14 LEDHKIGKTF
+14 
-24 FSSPSQEKPDRAS
+24 
-37 PVFYICADVG
+37 
-47 RSLCCYK
+47 
-54 YIKVWYYITQNLC
+54 
-67 YGEKL
+67 
-72 VKEYINEALEKYIE
+72 KEYINEALEKYIE

-93 MPGHKRQPIEA
+93 MPGHKRQPLEA

-109 NISKSRENFW
+109 NISKSRENFR

-172 AIHATCYRGDVILAA
+172 AIHATCHRGDVILAA

-268 DREVSERTDILG
+268 DREMSERTDILG
-280 DISPDKVERAINM
+280 DISPDKLELALKELVA
-293 LITDGRKPRAVIITS
+293 DGRKPRAVIITS

-372 TSLLHVMNPKLDER
+372 TSLLHVMNPELDER

-395 TSSPSYIFMQS
+395 SSSPSYIFMQS

-447 ASSVKND
+447 APSVKND

-476 GTVVESGQKFTGVM
+476 GTVLESGQKFTGVM

-563 TAWDRLAE
+563 TAWDRPVE
-571 NVPIEGAAGKVS
+571 SVPIEGAAGKVS

-611 KSMIDSRLNV
+611 KSMIDSGLNV

>member
-1 MTNYRRSRMPLQH
+1 M
-14 LEDHKIGKTF
+14 
-24 FSSPSQEKPDRAS
+24 
-37 PVFYICADVG
+37 
-47 RSLCCYK
+47 
-54 YIKVWYYITQNLC
+54 
-67 YGEKL
+67 
-72 VKEYINEALEKYIE
+72 KEYINEALEKYIE

-93 MPGHKRQPIEA
+93 MPGHKRQPLEKPDGGMCLKDDENGG
-104 VQNVD
+104 QLPPNVD

-139 EMFIADSIAEMK
+139 EMFIADSLAEMK
-151 KVYGTFATYMLV
+151 MVYGTFATYMLV

-172 AIHATCYRGDVILAA
+172 AIHATCRRGDIILAA

-225 EQTITDGMTD
+225 EQPITDGMTD
-235 ASGESNRGTREKMA
+235 VSGESNRETREKMA
-249 ASSEVNHET
+249 ASSEVNHEK
-258 EEKAAVNGED
+258 EERAAVNGED
-268 DREVSERTDILG
+268 DREMSERTDILG
-280 DISPDKVERAINM
+280 DISPDKLELALKELVA
-293 LITDGRKPRAVIITS
+293 DGRKPRAVIITS

-323 IVHRYGI
+323 IAHRYGI

-372 TSLLHVMNPKLDER
+372 TSLLHVMDPELDER

-415 NNRDEFA
+415 NNRDAFA

-437 LRNIRLFRPD
+437 LKNIRLFRPD

-476 GTVVESGQKFTGVM
+476 GTVDESGQKFTGVM

-563 TAWDRLAE
+563 TAWDRPVE
-571 NVPIEGAAGKVS
+571 SVPIEGAAGKVS

-611 KSMIDSRLNV
+611 KSMIDSGLNV

>member
-93 MPGHKRQPIEA
+93 MPGHKRQPLEKPDCGMCLKDDENGGQLP
-104 VQNVD
+104 QNVD

-139 EMFIADSIAEMK
+139 EMFIADSLAEMK

-172 AIHATCYRGDVILAA
+172 AIHATCRRGDIILAA

-213 DMRWRC
+213 DMKWRC
-219 GVNQNG
+219 GVNQSMS
-225 EQTITDGMTD
+225 DKMTD
-235 ASGESNRGTREKMA
+235 ASGKG
-249 ASSEVNHET
+249 
-258 EEKAAVNGED
+258 D
-268 DREVSERTDILG
+268 YEVSERTDILG
-280 DISPDKVERAINM
+280 DISPDKLECAINTM
-293 LITDGRKPRAVIITS
+293 IADGRKPSAVIITS

-317 IRTIAG
+317 IRTIAE
-323 IVHRYGI
+323 IAHRYGI

-342 NFMEGHETAMQQGAD
+342 NFMEGHETAMKQGAD
-357 IVIESLHKTMPALTQ
+357 LVIESLHKTMPALTQ
-372 TSLLHVMNPKLDER
+372 TSLIHVMNPKLDER

-406 MEKAVAFGA
+406 MEKAVAFGV
-415 NNRDEFA
+415 NNKAEFVE
-422 RYGRRLEAFAGKCDG
+422 YGRRLEIFAGKCDS
-437 LRNIRLFRPD
+437 LRNIRLFRSCD
-447 ASSVKND
+447 
-454 EICNACK
+454 ACK

-476 GTVVESGQKFTGVM
+476 GTVDRSGQIFTGVM
-490 LAEILADRYG
+490 LADILADRYG
-500 LIVEMASVSYVICIS
+500 LIVEMVSVSYVICIS

-563 TAWDRLAE
+563 TAWDRPVE
-571 NVPIEGAAGKVS
+571 SVPIEGAAGKVS

-611 KSMIDSRLNV
+611 KSMIDSGLNV

>member
-1 MTNYRRSRMPLQH
+1 M
-14 LEDHKIGKTF
+14 
-24 FSSPSQEKPDRAS
+24 
-37 PVFYICADVG
+37 
-47 RSLCCYK
+47 
-54 YIKVWYYITQNLC
+54 
-67 YGEKL
+67 
-72 VKEYINEALEKYIE
+72 KEYINEALEKYIE

-139 EMFIADSIAEMK
+139 AMFIADSIAEMK

-172 AIHATCYRGDVILAA
+172 AIHATCHRGDVILAA

-213 DMRWRC
+213 NMRWRC

-308 PTYEGVISD
+308 PTYEGVMSD
-317 IRTIAG
+317 IRTIAE
-323 IVHRYGI
+323 IAHRYGI

-372 TSLLHVMNPKLDER
+372 TSLLHVMNPELDER

-447 ASSVKND
+447 VSSVKND

-571 NVPIEGAAGKVS
+571 SVPIEGAAGKVS

-611 KSMIDSRLNV
+611 KSMIDSGLNV

>member
-1 MTNYRRSRMPLQH
+1 M
-14 LEDHKIGKTF
+14 
-24 FSSPSQEKPDRAS
+24 
-37 PVFYICADVG
+37 
-47 RSLCCYK
+47 
-54 YIKVWYYITQNLC
+54 
-67 YGEKL
+67 
-72 VKEYINEALEKYIE
+72 KEYINEALEKYIE

-172 AIHATCYRGDVILAA
+172 AIHATCHRGDVILAA

-219 GVNQNG
+219 DVNQNG

-308 PTYEGVISD
+308 PTYEGVMSD
-317 IRTIAG
+317 IRTIAE
-323 IVHRYGI
+323 IAHRYGI

-476 GTVVESGQKFTGVM
+476 GTVLESGQKFTGVM

-563 TAWDRLAE
+563 TAWDRPAE
-571 NVPIEGAAGKVS
+571 SVPIEGAAGKVS

-596 LAPGEVVDRQAVNGI
+596 LAPGEVVDRQTVNGI
-611 KSMIDSRLNV
+611 KSMIDSGLNV

>member
-1 MTNYRRSRMPLQH
+1 MLRR
-14 LEDHKIGKTF
+14 
-24 FSSPSQEKPDRAS
+24 
-37 PVFYICADVG
+37 
-47 RSLCCYK
+47 
-54 YIKVWYYITQNLC
+54 
-67 YGEKL
+67 KL

-139 EMFIADSIAEMK
+139 ETFIADSIAEMK

-219 GVNQNG
+219 DVNQNG

-308 PTYEGVISD
+308 PTYEGVMSD
-317 IRTIAG
+317 IRTIAE
-323 IVHRYGI
+323 IAHRYGI

-476 GTVVESGQKFTGVM
+476 GTVLESGQKFTGVM

-563 TAWDRLAE
+563 TAWDRPAE
-571 NVPIEGAAGKVS
+571 SVPIEGAAGKVS

-596 LAPGEVVDRQAVNGI
+596 LAPGEVVDRQTVNGI
-611 KSMIDSRLNV
+611 KSMIDSGLNV

>member
-1 MTNYRRSRMPLQH
+1 M
-14 LEDHKIGKTF
+14 F
-24 FSSPSQEKPDRAS
+24 
-37 PVFYICADVG
+37 
-47 RSLCCYK
+47 
-54 YIKVWYYITQNLC
+54 
-67 YGEKL
+67 GEKAL
-72 VKEYINEALEKYIE
+72 KEYINEALEKYIE

-93 MPGHKRQPIEA
+93 MPGHKRQPLEEL
-104 VQNVD
+104 
-109 NISKSRENFW
+109 ENFW

-139 EMFIADSIAEMK
+139 EMFIADSLAEMK

-172 AIHATCYRGDVILAA
+172 AIHATCRRGDIILAA

-235 ASGESNRGTREKMA
+235 ASGESNRETREKMA

-268 DREVSERTDILG
+268 DREVSEKTDILG

-293 LITDGRKPRAVIITS
+293 LITDGRKPSAVIITS
-308 PTYEGVISD
+308 PTYEGVMSD
-317 IRTIAG
+317 IRTLAEIA
-323 IVHRYGI
+323 HRYGI

-342 NFMEGHETAMQQGAD
+342 NFMEGHETAMEQGAD

-415 NNRDEFA
+415 NNRAGFVE
-422 RYGRRLEAFAGKCDG
+422 YGRRLEIFAEKCDS
-437 LRNIRLFRPD
+437 LRNIRLFRPGVNV
-447 ASSVKND
+447 SKND
-454 EICNACK
+454 EGCSACK

-476 GTVVESGQKFTGVM
+476 GTVDGSGQIFTGVM
-490 LAEILADRYG
+490 LADILADRYG

-525 ILFNAVAEIDG
+525 ILFKAIEEIDNDLEHSVIVDG
-536 NLGYEPD
+536 SRAMY
-543 KTDRQ
+543 
-548 ELDIISGRRSAMPPG
+548 IISGRRSAVVPG
-563 TAWDRLAE
+563 KAWDELSE
-571 NVPIEGAAGKVS
+571 MVPLELSVGRIS

-596 LAPGEVVDRQAVNGI
+596 LAPGEIVDERAVCGI
-611 KSMIDSRLNV
+611 DTMIRSGLNV
-621 AGVNDGYIKVLCGE
+621 SGVDDGCIAVLCEK

>member
-1 MTNYRRSRMPLQH
+1 M
-14 LEDHKIGKTF
+14 
-24 FSSPSQEKPDRAS
+24 
-37 PVFYICADVG
+37 
-47 RSLCCYK
+47 
-54 YIKVWYYITQNLC
+54 
-67 YGEKL
+67 
-72 VKEYINEALEKYIE
+72 KEYINEALEKYIE

-93 MPGHKRQPIEA
+93 MPGHKRRPLEKSDGSMCLKDDENGGQSP
-104 VQNVD
+104 QNVD

-139 EMFIADSIAEMK
+139 EMFIADSLAEMK

-172 AIHATCYRGDVILAA
+172 AIHATCRRGDIILAA

-213 DMRWRC
+213 DMRWHC
-219 GVNQNG
+219 GANQSMS
-225 EQTITDGMTD
+225 DRMTD
-235 ASGESNRGTREKMA
+235 ACGKDDCETREG
-249 ASSEVNHET
+249 T
-258 EEKAAVNGED
+258 DIRGEG
-268 DREVSERTDILG
+268 DRETPERTDILG
-280 DISPDKVERAINM
+280 DISPDKLERAINTM
-293 LITDGRKPRAVIITS
+293 IADGRKPSAVIITS

-317 IRTIAG
+317 IRIIAE
-323 IVHRYGI
+323 IAHRYGI

-342 NFMEGHETAMQQGAD
+342 NFMEGHETAMEQGAD

-406 MEKAVAFGA
+406 MEKAVAFGV
-415 NNRDEFA
+415 NNKAEFVK
-422 RYGRRLEAFAGKCDG
+422 YGRRLEIFAEKCDS
-437 LRNIRLFRPD
+437 LRNIRLFRSCD
-447 ASSVKND
+447 
-454 EICNACK
+454 ACK

-476 GTVVESGQKFTGVM
+476 GTVDGSGQIFTGVM
-490 LAEILADRYG
+490 LADILADRYG

-515 SVVDSADSYD
+515 SVVDSVDSYD
-525 ILFNAVAEIDG
+525 ILFKAIEEIDSG
-536 NLGYEPD
+536 LEYRSIVDGS
-543 KTDRQ
+543 RAM
-548 ELDIISGRRSAMPPG
+548 DIISGRRSAVVPG
-563 TAWDRLAE
+563 KAWDGTSE
-571 NVPIEGAAGKVS
+571 MVPLELSVGRIS

-596 LAPGEVVDRQAVNGI
+596 LAPGEIVDERAVCGI
-611 KSMIDSRLNV
+611 DTMIRSGLNV
-621 AGVNDGYIKVLCGE
+621 SGVDNGCIAVLCEK

>member
-1 MTNYRRSRMPLQH
+1 MLRR
-14 LEDHKIGKTF
+14 KT
-24 FSSPSQEKPDRAS
+24 
-37 PVFYICADVG
+37 
-47 RSLCCYK
+47 
-54 YIKVWYYITQNLC
+54 
-67 YGEKL
+67 

-93 MPGHKRQPIEA
+93 MPGHKRRPLEKSDGSMCLKDDENGGQSP
-104 VQNVD
+104 QNVD

-139 EMFIADSIAEMK
+139 EMFIADSLAEMK

-172 AIHATCYRGDVILAA
+172 AIHATCRRGDIILAA

-219 GVNQNG
+219 GANQSMS
-225 EQTITDGMTD
+225 DRMTD
-235 ASGESNRGTREKMA
+235 ACGKDDCETREG
-249 ASSEVNHET
+249 T
-258 EEKAAVNGED
+258 DIRGEG
-268 DREVSERTDILG
+268 DRETPERTDILG
-280 DISPDKVERAINM
+280 DISPDKLERAINTM
-293 LITDGRKPRAVIITS
+293 IADGRKPSAVIITS

-317 IRTIAG
+317 IRIIAE
-323 IVHRYGI
+323 IAHRYGI

-342 NFMEGHETAMQQGAD
+342 NFMEGYETAMEQGAD

-406 MEKAVAFGA
+406 MEKAVAFGV
-415 NNRDEFA
+415 NNKAEFVK
-422 RYGRRLEAFAGKCDG
+422 YGRRLEIFAEKCDS
-437 LRNIRLFRPD
+437 LRNIRLFRSCD
-447 ASSVKND
+447 
-454 EICNACK
+454 ACK

-476 GTVVESGQKFTGVM
+476 GTVDGSGQIFTGVM
-490 LAEILADRYG
+490 LADILADRYG

-525 ILFNAVAEIDG
+525 ILFKAIEEIDNDLEHSVIVDG
-536 NLGYEPD
+536 S
-543 KTDRQ
+543 RAM
-548 ELDIISGRRSAMPPG
+548 DIISGRRSAVVPG
-563 TAWDRLAE
+563 KAWDELSE
-571 NVPIEGAAGKVS
+571 MVPLELSVGRIS

-596 LAPGEVVDRQAVNGI
+596 LAPGEIVDERAVCGI
-611 KSMIDSRLNV
+611 DTMIRSGLNV
-621 AGVNDGYIKVLCGE
+621 SGVDDGCIAVLCEK